1 MNTYTQRIDRIID
14 LAVLE
19 FGFEDE
25 KTIMLATLAELATE
39 RTIATVYYAIEKLW
53 INFIE
58 TDKDRVQAIQNAIYQ
73 EWKDETDE
81 KIKDDLMDKI
91 GVLDTVISMLK

>member
-25 KTIMLATLAELATE
+25 RTIMLATLAELATE

-53 INFIE
+53 ISFIE
-58 TDKDRVQAIQNAIYQ
+58 TDKDRLQARQNRIYE
-73 EWKDETDE
+73 EWKDEIDE
-81 KIKDDLMDKI
+81 ERKDDLMDKI
-91 GVLDTVISMLK
+91 GILDTVINIL

>member
-53 INFIE
+53 ISFIE
-58 TDKDRVQAIQNAIYQ
+58 TDKDRIQTRQNHIYE
-73 EWKDETDE
+73 EWKNETDE
-81 KIKDDLMDKI
+81 KIKDELMDKI
-91 GVLDTVISMLK
+91 GILDTVINILN

>member
-39 RTIATVYYAIEKLW
+39 RTVATVYYAIEKLW
-53 INFIE
+53 ISFIE
-58 TDKDRVQAIQNAIYQ
+58 TDKDRLQARQNCIYK
-73 EWKDETDE
+73 EWQNETDE
-81 KIKDDLMDKI
+81 KTRDDLMDKI
-91 GVLDTVISMLK
+91 GILDTVINILN

>member
-25 KTIMLATLAELATE
+25 RTIMLATLAELATE

-53 INFIE
+53 ISFIE
-58 TDKDRVQAIQNAIYQ
+58 TDKDRLQARQNRIYE
-73 EWKDETDE
+73 EWKDEIDE
-81 KIKDDLMDKI
+81 ERKDDLMDKI
-91 GVLDTVISMLK
+91 GILDTVINILD

>member
-25 KTIMLATLAELATE
+25 RTIMLATLAELATE

>member
-25 KTIMLATLAELATE
+25 RTIMLATLAELATE
-39 RTIATVYYAIEKLW
+39 RTITTVYYAIEKLW
-53 INFIE
+53 ISFIE
-58 TDKDRVQAIQNAIYQ
+58 TDKDRLQTRQNRIYE
-73 EWKDETDE
+73 EWKDEIDE
-81 KIKDDLMDKI
+81 ERKDDLMDKI
-91 GVLDTVISMLK
+91 GILDTVINIL

>member
-53 INFIE
+53 IGFIE
-58 TDKDRVQAIQNAIYQ
+58 TDKDRIQARQNRIYE
-73 EWKDETDE
+73 EWKNETDE

-91 GVLDTVISMLK
+91 GILDTVINILN